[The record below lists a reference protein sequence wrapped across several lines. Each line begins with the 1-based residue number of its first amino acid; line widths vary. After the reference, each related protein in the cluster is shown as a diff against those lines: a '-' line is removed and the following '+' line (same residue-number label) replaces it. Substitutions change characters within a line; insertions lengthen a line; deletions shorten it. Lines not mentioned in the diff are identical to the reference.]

1 MASIVFTGDGGKLID
16 FDLTDK
22 IMVLYPNGYVTFAEH
37 HSQTKKSD
45 VDR

>member
-1 MASIVFTGDGGKLID
+1 MANIVFTGDGGKPIE

-22 IMVLYPNGYVTFAEH
+22 IMVLYPNGYVTFVEH
-37 HSQTKKSD
+37 HSQAKKSD